1 MLVGWLAQQNLRGQE
16 KTKYPKKK
24 EEHNTKEKKKEEKE
38 RKEKIQTRRKR
49 EKQDGELTE
58 QVFKDKVSFNTSPPN

>member
-24 EEHNTKEKKKEEKE
+24 EEHNTKEKKERRKGKKRKDPNKEEE
-38 RKEKIQTRRKR
+38 RETRWRTLR
-49 EKQDGELTE
+49 ASL
-58 QVFKDKVSFNTSPPN
+58 

>member
-24 EEHNTKEKKKEEKE
+24 EEHNTKEKKE

-49 EKQDGELTE
+49 EKQDGEL
-58 QVFKDKVSFNTSPPN
+58 